1 MHCQVLGCLVRAH
14 IRLATPAVELYL
26 RGTQAVWVIGIV
38 VALAV
43 PALSRILRDLH
54 PVVFTIL
61 DLPGIL
67 ESLSKQ
73 LPEIV
78 IIGRIFESQVS
89 YVSKIL
95 RELLGESLAKILDS
109 SGLLLL
115 SDLLVLLLVCS
126 SFQTLPG
133 QSAAQEIHENM
144 S

>member
-1 MHCQVLGCLVRAH
+1 M
-14 IRLATPAVELYL
+14 
-26 RGTQAVWVIGIV
+26 IGIV